1 MAGKRRK
8 KNISFRAKL
17 VLVFI
22 LLLVTAVYML
32 FEYQI
37 EPSFLNITRIKAE
50 ELCNDAVNT
59 AIIQVIEKN
68 NYTYTDFATVS
79 SNNNTVTSIITD
91 SINVNKLKSQVALQ
105 SQKNINDMGGME
117 INYKLGDFCGAELLN
132 GRGPDLFVKI
142 FFSASVTADTTS
154 TFETSGINQTKH
166 TLNVVVTS
174 KVYITSEEGMET
186 YTTVVTNVPVVEN
199 VIVGS
204 TPALYTGNL
213 GISTGNKSTE

>member
-1 MAGKRRK
+1 MCRKPRRK
-8 KNISFRAKL
+8 PTSFKSKL
-17 VLVFI
+17 IIMFIVLLI
-22 LLLVTAVYML
+22 TTAYML

-37 EPSFLNITRIKAE
+37 EPSFLDITRIKAE

-68 NYTYTDFATVS
+68 KYTYTDFAKVS
-79 SNNNTVTSIITD
+79 TNDKAVTSIITD
-91 SINVNKLKSQVALQ
+91 SINVNKMKSQVALQ
-105 SQKNINDMGGME
+105 SQENINDMGGTE

-132 GRGPDLFVKI
+132 GRGPELCVKI
-142 FFSASVTADTTS
+142 FFSASISVDIKS

-174 KVYITSEEGMET
+174 RVYITSEDGLET

-199 VIVGS
+199 IIVGS
-204 TPALYTGNL
+204 TPALYTGNW
-213 GISTGNKSTE
+213 GINNQK

>member
-1 MAGKRRK
+1 MF
-8 KNISFRAKL
+8 I
-17 VLVFI
+17 VLLI
-22 LLLVTAVYML
+22 ATAYML

-37 EPSFLNITRIKAE
+37 EPSFLDITRIKAE

-68 NYTYTDFATVS
+68 KYTYTDFAKVS
-79 SNNNTVTSIITD
+79 TNDKAVTSIITD
-91 SINVNKLKSQVALQ
+91 SINVNKMKSQVALQ
-105 SQKNINDMGGME
+105 SQENINDMGGVE

-142 FFSASVTADTTS
+142 FFSASVAVDTNS

-174 KVYITSEEGMET
+174 KVYITSEDGLET
-186 YTTVVTNVPVVEN
+186 YTTVVTNVPIVEN
-199 VIVGS
+199 IIVGS
-204 TPALYTGNL
+204 TPALYTGNWR
-213 GISTGNKSTE
+213 INNQE